1 MLSKNSSDK
10 IYSEIEITLVFENNL
25 IAESI
30 NNSTSPENQET
41 PKGVTSSSSIEE
53 NKIILTIKSEESLLD
68 LLGTLEDYF
77 EKIDLSYKTI
87 KQIR

>member
-1 MLSKNSSDK
+1 MIKTSSNK
-10 IYSEIEITLVFENNL
+10 IYSEIKITLVFENNH
-25 IAESI
+25 IAETI

-41 PKGVTSSSSIEE
+41 PEGIFSSSKINE
-53 NKIILTIKSEESLLD
+53 NKIILTIKSEKSLLD

-87 KQIR
+87 KLNP

>member
-1 MLSKNSSDK
+1 LINTSSNK
-10 IYSEIEITLVFENNL
+10 IYSEIKITLVFENNH
-25 IAESI
+25 IAETI

-41 PKGVTSSSSIEE
+41 PEGIFSSSKINE
-53 NKIILTIKSEESLLD
+53 NKIILTIKSEKSLLD

-87 KQIR
+87 KLNP